1 MTIHELG
8 SVLDETK
15 GPFALPGDSNSGYV
29 E

>member
-15 GPFALPGDSNSGYV
+15 GPFLKPGDANTGYV